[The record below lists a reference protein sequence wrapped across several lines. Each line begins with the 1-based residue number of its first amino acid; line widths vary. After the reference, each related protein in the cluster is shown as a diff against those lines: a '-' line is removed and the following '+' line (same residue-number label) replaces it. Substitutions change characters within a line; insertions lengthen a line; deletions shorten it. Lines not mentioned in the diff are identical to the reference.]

1 MQLERYVT
9 DEGVDVF
16 HKWFTGLRD
25 RQAMVSI
32 RRRLDRI
39 RAGNLGQVRS
49 LRQGVW
55 EVKIDAGPGYR
66 LYYAKA
72 GQSLILLLCGGD
84 KGSQDADIARAV
96 GYWENYQQRDRRL

>member
-16 HKWFTGLRD
+16 RKWFTALRD
-25 RQAMVSI
+25 QKARANIS
-32 RRRLDRI
+32 RRLDRI
-39 RAGNLGQVRS
+39 GAGNLGQVRV
-49 LRQGVW
+49 LRSGVW
-55 EVKIDAGPGYR
+55 ELKIDVGPGYR
-66 LYYAKA
+66 VYYAHA
-72 GQSLILLLCGGD
+72 GQTLVLLLCGGD